1 MTTITN
7 LPAAPEPTD
16 TTAEFNAKAF
26 AWVGAID
33 NWTDQVNALAVAVDA
48 DASTA
53 TTKAGQASVSAV
65 ASLASQNAASVS
77 AVNASNSAGAALS
90 SANSAIATY
99 DQFDDRYLGSKASA
113 PTLDNDG
120 SALLTGALYF
130 NSVTQVMNVYTG
142 VAWSATYIPVTGYA
156 PIADPQFT
164 GEIKVNG
171 NDVPNQTDIGT
182 DPNQIPLNQFLG
194 TMTYQDS
201 IAVNI
206 GGGTLTNVTSSGYSI
221 QPAVSA
227 ITTAGSTTLTVEQ
240 IQTLINTV
248 TQTDAVTLVL
258 PTGTLTDAGV
268 LNGLS
273 AVRTALRWT
282 VINLGSASGAV
293 TMSGGTGHTY
303 VGNATVAIATSA
315 RFKTVKTA
323 TNTFVTYR
331 IA

>member
-1 MTTITN
+1 MAINIADRVKETSVTNGTGSVTLGGAVTGYQSFATIGNGNECYYT
-7 LPAAPEPTD
+7 
-16 TTAEFNAKAF
+16 
-26 AWVGAID
+26 I
-33 NWTDQVNALAVAVDA
+33 VNVAVATEWEVGIG
-48 DASTA
+48 TY
-53 TTKAGQASVSAV
+53 TSVGTLLSRNTV
-65 ASLASQNAASVS
+65 LAS
-77 AVNASNSAGAALS
+77 SN
-90 SANSAIATY
+90 
-99 DQFDDRYLGSKASA
+99 
-113 PTLDNDG
+113 
-120 SALLTGALYF
+120 TGALVSFSAGNKEVFCTYPAEQA
-130 NSVTQVMNVYTG
+130 VTQSG
-142 VAWSATYIPVTGYA
+142 LSL
-156 PIADPQFT
+156 
-164 GEIKVNG
+164 
-171 NDVPNQTDIGT
+171 DIGT

-194 TMTYQDS
+194 TMAYQDS
-201 IAVNI
+201 IAVAVT
-206 GGGTLTNVTSSGYSI
+206 GGTLTNVTSSGYSI

-248 TQTDAVTLVL
+248 TQTAAVTLVL

>member
-1 MTTITN
+1 MALIVKDRVRETSTTSGTGT
-7 LPAAPEPTD
+7 LTLLGAPAGFQSFAVIGNGN
-16 TTAEFNAKAF
+16 TTYY
-26 AWVGAID
+26 AI
-33 NWTDQVNALAVAVDA
+33 V
-48 DASTA
+48 DASTGSWEVGSGTYTLSG
-53 TTKAGQASVSAV
+53 TTLNRTSVLDS
-65 ASLASQNAASVS
+65 
-77 AVNASNSAGAALS
+77 SNAGALVNF
-90 SANSAIATY
+90 SAAVKDVFCTY
-99 DQFDDRYLGSKASA
+99 PAEQA
-113 PTLDNDG
+113 
-120 SALLTGALYF
+120 
-130 NSVTQVMNVYTG
+130 VTQSG
-142 VAWSATYIPVTGYA
+142 LLL
-156 PIADPQFT
+156 
-164 GEIKVNG
+164 
-171 NDVPNQTDIGT
+171 DIGT

-194 TMTYQDS
+194 TMAYQDS

-248 TQTDAVTLVL
+248 TQTAAVTLVL

-323 TNTFVTYR
+323 TNTFVTFR

>member
-1 MTTITN
+1 MALIVKDRVRETT
-7 LPAAPEPTD
+7 
-16 TTAEFNAKAF
+16 TTTGTGTVTLGGAVSGFQSFSVIGNANTTYYT
-26 AWVGAID
+26 I
-33 NWTDQVNALAVAVDA
+33 VDA
-48 DASTA
+48 IAGSWEVGIGTYTSSG
-53 TTKAGQASVSAV
+53 TTLARDTVLESSNAGSLVNFAV
-65 ASLASQNAASVS
+65 GTKDVF
-77 AVNASNSAGAALS
+77 V
-90 SANSAIATY
+90 TY
-99 DQFDDRYLGSKASA
+99 PAEQ
-113 PTLDNDG
+113 
-120 SALLTGALYF
+120 
-130 NSVTQVMNVYTG
+130 SVTQAG
-142 VAWSATYIPVTGYA
+142 LLL
-156 PIADPQFT
+156 
-164 GEIKVNG
+164 
-171 NDVPNQTDIGT
+171 DIGT

-194 TMTYQDS
+194 TMAYQDS

-248 TQTDAVTLVL
+248 TQTAAVTLVL